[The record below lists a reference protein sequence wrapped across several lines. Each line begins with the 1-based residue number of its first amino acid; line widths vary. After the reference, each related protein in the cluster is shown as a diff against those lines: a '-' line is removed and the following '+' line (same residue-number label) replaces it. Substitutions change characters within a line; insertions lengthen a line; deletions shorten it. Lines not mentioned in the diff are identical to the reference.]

1 MAQKRPPPTINRATP
16 LGAAKAPPP
25 PNFTAVHVLVQNLMF
40 KWALLD
46 DVLAGEA
53 AVKAKGEH
61 YLPIPRVDD
70 DEEENRKRYH
80 VYRQRAVFYNASR
93 RTLDGLVGEVFSR
106 DPIIELPPSM
116 AMMAGNVDGAGV
128 SIDQQSKLALSYV
141 MGYGRAGLLADYP
154 ATDGPVTQADINS
167 GKIRPVVIMFRPHDV
182 INWRFKMVGAK
193 RVPVLVVIAESYLD
207 ESDPFETKTNK
218 QWRVLYVETVDGVDT
233 YKVKVWRRRV
243 RLPAD
248 PIVDGREDWN
258 EIDYEYASYTPRDA
272 EGRVLNE
279 IPFTF
284 LGSVNNN
291 ETPDDP
297 PMYDLAIINIA
308 HYRNSADYEE
318 SCFMVGQPTAWFS
331 GLTQNWVED
340 VFKGKVY
347 LGSRAAIPLPAGAQ
361 AGLLQVN
368 PNSMPKEA
376 MDQKERQMVALGA
389 KLVTSGNVQRTLGE
403 AQIEEASSASIL
415 STATK
420 NVSKGYTDI
429 LRLAAKFVRG
439 VGDLEKIRFDLNT
452 DFPASRLTPNDRN
465 QLIQEWQSGA
475 ITWNEMRD
483 GLRRGGIATTK
494 DEDAKK
500 EIEANPPPNVVKER
514 EAMAL
519 ERESMAANNRATRPN
534 GSANGGNQNGQ

>member
-1 MAQKRPPPTINRATP
+1 
-16 LGAAKAPPP
+16 
-25 PNFTAVHVLVQNLMF
+25 
-40 KWALLD
+40 
-46 DVLAGEA
+46 
-53 AVKAKGEH
+53 
-61 YLPIPRVDD
+61 
-70 DEEENRKRYH
+70 
-80 VYRQRAVFYNASR
+80 
-93 RTLDGLVGEVFSR
+93 
-106 DPIIELPPSM
+106 
-116 AMMAGNVDGAGV
+116 
-128 SIDQQSKLALSYV
+128 
-141 MGYGRAGLLADYP
+141 
-154 ATDGPVTQADINS
+154 
-167 GKIRPVVIMFRPHDV
+167 
-182 INWRFKMVGAK
+182 
-193 RVPVLVVIAESYLD
+193 
-207 ESDPFETKTNK
+207 
-218 QWRVLYVETVDGVDT
+218 
-233 YKVKVWRRRV
+233 
-243 RLPAD
+243 
-248 PIVDGREDWN
+248 
-258 EIDYEYASYTPRDA
+258 
-272 EGRVLNE
+272 
-279 IPFTF
+279 
-284 LGSVNNN
+284 
-291 ETPDDP
+291 
-297 PMYDLAIINIA
+297 
-308 HYRNSADYEE
+308 
-318 SCFMVGQPTAWFS
+318 MVGQPTAWFS